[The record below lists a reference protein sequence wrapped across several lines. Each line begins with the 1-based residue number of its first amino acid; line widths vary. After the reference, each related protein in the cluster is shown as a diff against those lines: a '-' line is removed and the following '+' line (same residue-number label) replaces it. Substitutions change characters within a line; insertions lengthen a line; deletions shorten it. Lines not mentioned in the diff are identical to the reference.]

1 MNREE
6 RPLAARCQNEGCP
19 RPAEPGEAYCAACC
33 LDRNLFRRD
42 ERRAEVPVPVPRERR
57 AGQR

>member
-6 RPLAARCQNEGCP
+6 RPIAPRCENEGCP
-19 RPAEPGEAYCAACC
+19 RPAEPGEPWCAACC
-33 LDRNLFRRD
+33 LDRNLFWRD
-42 ERRAEVPVPVPRERR
+42 ERRSRIPVSAPRERR